1 MAYGGLDAFGFSPP
15 YFVLHTLYFP
25 GMTIDAL
32 IMLSGAFVAVLP
44 FLGFPNSWD
53 TFFFV
58 CAGVLTI
65 ALGIVVRRRLGRSEK
80 KTDTSAQFAGSA
92 PRHDEN
98 TQQ

>member
-1 MAYGGLDAFGFSPP
+1 MPIRKRELALASRASLGYNL
-15 YFVLHTLYFP
+15 

-80 KTDTSAQFAGSA
+80 KTDTSAQFAESA
-92 PRHDEN
+92 ARHDEN